1 VPAAIAVSTQVPAEA
16 PAIVRS
22 APSSPVARE
31 GSNVTAAQATIPPTS
46 TNATPAA
53 ADPRSASHGR
63 GRCAREPVVPVGEDG
78 PVSNAVTAGRLAG
91 NAPSTPEQARAT
103 WPRMA
108 GLGVLLTALGVL
120 ALTWSGAGP
129 RLLLAALG
137 LLAAVWGATMLRRGR
152 TGSLERA
159 GAVVGASA
167 VWFGVVAAALAL
179 LSATAAGWAFVAVL
193 LLALPCLAVAA
204 PGRRGQLLPAAGV
217 VVLAALGLLVFGGVD
232 VLLTTARG
240 TAAVLVAL
248 LGLVN
253 VAGAIGMARLAR
265 QPAPAP
271 AAGCGGCACG
281 AGGCGSL
288 R

>member
-1 VPAAIAVSTQVPAEA
+1 
-16 PAIVRS
+16 
-22 APSSPVARE
+22 
-31 GSNVTAAQATIPPTS
+31 VT
-46 TNATPAA
+46 
-53 ADPRSASHGR
+53 
-63 GRCAREPVVPVGEDG
+63 
-78 PVSNAVTAGRLAG
+78 NAVTAGRLAG

-129 RLLLAALG
+129 RLLLGALG
-137 LLAAVWGATMLRRGR
+137 VLAAVWGATMLRRGR
-152 TGSLERA
+152 TGSVERA
-159 GAVVGASA
+159 AAVVGASA
-167 VWFGVVAAALAL
+167 VWFGVVAFALAL
-179 LSATAAGWAFVAVL
+179 LSAAATGWALVAVL

-204 PGRRGQLLPAAGV
+204 PGRRGLFLPAAGV
-217 VVLAALGLLVFGGVD
+217 VLLAAIALLAFGGVH
-232 VLLTTARG
+232 VLLAGARG
-240 TAAVLVAL
+240 TAAVLVVL

-253 VAGAIGMARLAR
+253 VAGAVGMARLAR
-265 QPAPAP
+265 QPVPEPAP

>member
-1 VPAAIAVSTQVPAEA
+1 MT
-16 PAIVRS
+16 
-22 APSSPVARE
+22 
-31 GSNVTAAQATIPPTS
+31 
-46 TNATPAA
+46 
-53 ADPRSASHGR
+53 
-63 GRCAREPVVPVGEDG
+63 
-78 PVSNAVTAGRLAG
+78 NAVTAGRLAG

-129 RLLLAALG
+129 RLLLGALG
-137 LLAAVWGATMLRRGR
+137 VLAAVWGATMLRRGR
-152 TGSLERA
+152 TGSVERA
-159 GAVVGASA
+159 AAVVGASA
-167 VWFGVVAAALAL
+167 VWFGVVAFALAL
-179 LSATAAGWAFVAVL
+179 LSFAATGWALVAVL

-204 PGRRGQLLPAAGV
+204 PGRRGLFLPAAGV
-217 VVLAALGLLVFGGVD
+217 VLLAAIALLAFGGVD
-232 VLLTTARG
+232 VLLAAARG
-240 TAAVLVAL
+240 TAAVLVVL

-253 VAGAIGMARLAR
+253 VAGAVGMARLAR
-265 QPAPAP
+265 RPVPEPAP

>member
-1 VPAAIAVSTQVPAEA
+1 MT
-16 PAIVRS
+16 
-22 APSSPVARE
+22 
-31 GSNVTAAQATIPPTS
+31 
-46 TNATPAA
+46 
-53 ADPRSASHGR
+53 
-63 GRCAREPVVPVGEDG
+63 
-78 PVSNAVTAGRLAG
+78 NAVTAGRLAG
-91 NAPSTPEQARAT
+91 NPPSTPEQARAT

-120 ALTWSGAGP
+120 ALTWSGTGP
-129 RLLLAALG
+129 RLLLGVLG
-137 LLAAVWGATMLRRGR
+137 VLAAVWGATMLRRGR
-152 TGSLERA
+152 TGSVERA
-159 GAVVGASA
+159 AAVVGASA
-167 VWFGVVAAALAL
+167 VWFGVVAFALAL
-179 LSATAAGWAFVAVL
+179 LSATATGWALAAVL

-204 PGRRGQLLPAAGV
+204 PGRRGLFLPAAGV
-217 VVLAALGLLVFGGVD
+217 VLLAALGLLVLGGVD
-232 VLLTTARG
+232 VLLAGARG

-281 AGGCGSL
+281 AGGCGGL